1 MAKKSK
7 TQRAKASANRA
18 AKKAAR
24 EAEANTP
31 VVEEAPKKGVLSKIP
46 FLNKDSQDNKKAE
59 QPKKSDSSSS
69 KKTSSSKTSKPRRF
83 GFLRDV
89 RSEMH
94 RVTWPTK
101 RDVLQWSG
109 VVVVALIFFGVFVV
123 VLDDGIVTPILLAI
137 SSLGA

>member
-1 MAKKSK
+1 MKLN
-7 TQRAKASANRA
+7 QIP
-18 AKKAAR
+18 
-24 EAEANTP
+24 P

-59 QPKKSDSSSS
+59 QPKKSESSSS

>member
-24 EAEANTP
+24 EAESNTP

-59 QPKKSDSSSS
+59 QPKKSESSSS